1 MFLPSA
7 FIGWRAAIAAALL
20 TAISLFALP
29 SWAAEPLTLG
39 AAQQLALQN
48 DPGIQQLKSEVGAVR
63 DSAASAGQWPDPKLS
78 VGLVNLPTNSYA
90 VGQDSMTMQMVGI
103 EQDFPVGDTHSLSVT
118 RGDQLADAQAALVR
132 DRELQVIR
140 DVRQAWF
147 DLYYAEHALPLVQ
160 QSEQVF
166 QQLLDIAKV
175 RYTNGQGSEQDL
187 SRAEL
192 EMGMLQERELELNAD
207 IDAARA
213 ALAKFVGSDTA
224 QDPLAD
230 TLPDLPQPPDH
241 EELLKRLIQHP
252 RVIAANTQIA
262 AADTATDI
270 ARQAYK
276 PMWGVNLSYG
286 RRPGADAAGMPYTNM
301 VTAMVTV
308 SLPLFTGNRQ
318 DRSVSAARA
327 TASAAEDARDDELRE
342 LKQMLDTDWA
352 HWDHLNH
359 IRDLYAK
366 TILPSASLNTQATLS
381 AYRNGGADFDELA
394 RAQITDL
401 DSRVQQLKANIDYLE
416 MQADLLYLAGEQP

>member
-7 FIGWRAAIAAALL
+7 FIGWRAAVTAALL
-20 TAISLFALP
+20 TAVSLIALP
-29 SWAAEPLTLG
+29 VRAAEPLTLG

-48 DPGIQQLKSEVGAVR
+48 DPGIRQLRSEVGAVR
-63 DSAASAGQWPDPKLS
+63 DSTASAGQWPDPKLS

-103 EQDFPVGDTHSLSVT
+103 EQDFPAGDTRSLSVT
-118 RGDQLADAQAALVR
+118 RGDQLADAQTALVK

-140 DVRQAWF
+140 DVRRAWF

-175 RYTNGQGSEQDL
+175 RYANGQGGEQDL

-213 ALAKFVGSDTA
+213 ALAKFVGGANS

-230 TLPDLPQPPDH
+230 TLPELPQPPDR

-252 RVIAANTQIA
+252 RIIAANTQIA

-286 RRPGADAAGMPYTNM
+286 RRPGADVTGMPYTNM

-327 TASAAEDARDDELRE
+327 AASATQDARDDELRD

-352 HWDHLNH
+352 HWEHLSH
-359 IRDLYAK
+359 IRELYAK
-366 TILPSASLNTQATLS
+366 TILPSASLNTQTTLS
-381 AYRNGGADFDELA
+381 GYRNGSTDFDELA

-401 DSRVQQLKANIDYLE
+401 DSRIQQLKADIDYLE